1 MLLQTKM
8 RAVQKQ
14 PSFHTGFLR
23 FLLLATTSC
32 LGGVADSVMS
42 PFFCPLAR
50 EHGMGSTM
58 CGLVISARFG
68 TQIVF
73 MLLFG
78 WLMRNIG
85 ARKIY
90 MASVAMFAT
99 FNLMLATI
107 VLIKNDQVFM
117 ILSFLFVILNAIGD
131 SGIFSSIYVISGQEK
146 LSLGC
151 RRKKNEDNNES
162 DGDKTESNASGPAWM
177 ETTYAGGSML
187 GPPIGGLIFTYGG
200 FEATIL
206 TIGLCM
212 TLVGFLTWSVNLHQK
227 KTDENVDQSI
237 EQGVEDSQTAELT
250 YLKALSSPTIIS
262 CCLLQISSGITSSWY
277 LSSLESHLTMT
288 ISLSTAQ
295 VGLVYMCPGL
305 VYMLFTPV
313 FGFLLD
319 KGFKHIPILILATIA
334 NFLGYLL
341 IGPSSLL
348 FFLNPRP
355 FYTVIGLL
363 IHGLGMS
370 ATLLTCMNLML
381 YSTENHEEESNA
393 GILTS
398 LWCCCEMIGGY
409 LGSTFG
415 GLSTDRFGFRVGT
428 NFVLCI
434 EAAMMLNLLLL
445 SIYTYHLKRMTRK

>member
-1 MLLQTKM
+1 
-8 RAVQKQ
+8 
-14 PSFHTGFLR
+14 
-23 FLLLATTSC
+23 
-32 LGGVADSVMS
+32 
-42 PFFCPLAR
+42 
-50 EHGMGSTM
+50 MGSAK

-78 WLMRNIG
+78 RLMRNIG

-313 FGFLLD
+313 FGFQ
-319 KGFKHIPILILATIA
+319 AT
-334 NFLGYLL
+334 
-341 IGPSSLL
+341 
-348 FFLNPRP
+348 
-355 FYTVIGLL
+355 
-363 IHGLGMS
+363 
-370 ATLLTCMNLML
+370 
-381 YSTENHEEESNA
+381 SNEDTK
-393 GILTS
+393 IQ
-398 LWCCCEMIGGY
+398 
-409 LGSTFG
+409 
-415 GLSTDRFGFRVGT
+415 
-428 NFVLCI
+428 
-434 EAAMMLNLLLL
+434 
-445 SIYTYHLKRMTRK
+445 